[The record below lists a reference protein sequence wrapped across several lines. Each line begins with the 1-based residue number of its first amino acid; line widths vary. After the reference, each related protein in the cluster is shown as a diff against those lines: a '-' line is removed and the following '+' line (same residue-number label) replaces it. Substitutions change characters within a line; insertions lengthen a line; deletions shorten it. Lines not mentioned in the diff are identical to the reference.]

1 MGSRP
6 LYTGG
11 NSWGTVTHDNC
22 LLVETQNGDAMLIQL
37 SDTTAVDFSTA
48 VQAQEDHAIKVFPS
62 PATDWIFI
70 RAGQP
75 VQERWL
81 VSALGAQERVR
92 YDPSGAID
100 VRALP
105 DGLHF
110 LRAVL
115 ADGRVV
121 CTPFV
126 KE

>member
-1 MGSRP
+1 MGSGP

-11 NSWGTVTHDNC
+11 NYWGTVTYGNS
-22 LLVETQNGDAMLIQL
+22 LIVETQNGDAMLIQL

-48 VQAQEDHAIKVFPS
+48 VQAQEDHAIKVFRS
-62 PATDWIFI
+62 PATDRIFI
-70 RAGQP
+70 RAVQP

-105 DGLHF
+105 AGLHF